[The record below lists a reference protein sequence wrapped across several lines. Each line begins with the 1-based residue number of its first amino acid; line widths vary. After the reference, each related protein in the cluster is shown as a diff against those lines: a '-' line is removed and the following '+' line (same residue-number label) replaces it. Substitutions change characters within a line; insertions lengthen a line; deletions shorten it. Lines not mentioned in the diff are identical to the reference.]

1 MKNFLL
7 ILFLFPLL
15 TSCQT
20 EKTVVSKYPAHVG
33 DITFDEKIDDPSF
46 KRCLSEDYRIQYYND
61 SQGFQYKGEKISI
74 EEKLKSLNIEGDKKL
89 KGHITVRF
97 LVNCEGKSGLFRV
110 QQMNQEYKETDVD
123 KELAN
128 QLLTFT
134 KNLNGWIP
142 KKLNGKTVDYYQY
155 LTYKIENGKVSE
167 ILP

>member
-1 MKNFLL
+1 MKNFLF

-20 EKTVVSKYPAHVG
+20 EKAVVSKYSAHVG
-33 DITFDEKIDDPSF
+33 DITFDEKIDDPKF
-46 KRCLSEDYRIQYYND
+46 KRCLSEDFGIQYYND

-89 KGHITVRF
+89 KGYITVRF
-97 LVNCEGKSGLFRV
+97 LVNCDGKSGLFRV
-110 QQMNQEYKETDVD
+110 QQMNQEYKETDAD
-123 KELAN
+123 KELTD
-128 QLLTFT
+128 QLLIFT

-142 KKLNGKTVDYYQY
+142 KKLDGKKVDYYQY